1 MNRTGAAP
9 DGRALARR
17 CDLLAPQAVF
27 GGGGPA
33 LLLHAEAAAARER
46 ARHRMTSDNAGVR
59 IRALVFALL
68 AGPGLGLVAL
78 PDDGPRLFSLSDAH
92 GPSALD
98 GAGLVLVI
106 AGWLVLLSPAW
117 RRRHLIT
124 CHAGHPLFDLGVGLF
139 GLGIGLVVA
148 SVVSDFAGW
157 WAVGAALLGLVQL
170 GALVVSVRNG

>member
-1 MNRTGAAP
+1 M
-9 DGRALARR
+9 
-17 CDLLAPQAVF
+17 
-27 GGGGPA
+27 
-33 LLLHAEAAAARER
+33 
-46 ARHRMTSDNAGVR
+46 R

-68 AGPGLGLVAL
+68 ACPGLVLVAL
-78 PDDGPRLFSLSDAH
+78 PDDGPRLFSLSGAH

-98 GAGLVLVI
+98 GAGIGLVM

-124 CHAGHPLFDLGVGLF
+124 RHAGHPLFDLGAGLF

-148 SVVSDFAGW
+148 SVVGDFAGW

-170 GALVVSVRNG
+170 GALVVSVRSR